1 MAIYVRSA
9 QPWLPPMQAS
19 VVCSACKNEVVVT
32 DHECG
37 EVICSRC
44 GIVIDRIESPAV
56 QEWRAF
62 TVDEFYN
69 KSRAGSPTS
78 LARYNRGLVTSIGSS
93 KANALNFNRIR
104 VWDFRIQAANDRSI
118 KQALPELEHLKES
131 LGLPDAIVEKS
142 AYFYRKASRKG
153 MIKGRTVSSV
163 LAASVY
169 LACRE
174 LETPRTLGEIAAAG
188 NIARKKISR
197 DYRTLLRT
205 FDPKIP
211 TVDHAR
217 CITRIANK
225 VGVSE
230 KTKRVAVRI
239 MREIVA
245 MQISAGKGP
254 MGIAATVLYVACLQ
268 TGEIKT
274 QKELSIAAGVTE
286 VTIRNRYGE
295 LKKYLQDFAKS
306 SSLAMALFV
315 FVFQSPVIMHTAARY
330 ATYAMTVL
338 LH

>member
-1 MAIYVRSA
+1 
-9 QPWLPPMQAS
+9 MQAS

-56 QEWRAF
+56 QDWRAF
-62 TVDEFYN
+62 SVDEFYR
-69 KSRAGSPTS
+69 KSRTGAPTS
-78 LARYNRGLVTSIGSS
+78 LARPNKGLLTIIGSS
-93 KANALNFNRIR
+93 KANGLNFNRIR
-104 VWDFRIQAANDRSI
+104 VWDFRIQAANDRSL

-142 AYFYRKASRKG
+142 AYFYRKASRTG

-163 LAASVY
+163 IAASVY

-174 LETPRTLGEIAAAG
+174 LENPRMLSEIAAAG
-188 NIARKKISR
+188 NVPRKKISR
-197 DYRTLLRT
+197 DYRVLVRT

-211 TVDHAR
+211 AVDHAR

-225 VGVSE
+225 AGVSE
-230 KTKRVAVRI
+230 KTKRVAIRI

-254 MGIAATVLYVACLQ
+254 MGIAATVLYIACLNA
-268 TGEIKT
+268 GEVKT

-286 VTIRNRYGE
+286 VTIRNRYSE
-295 LKKYLQDFAKS
+295 LKRYLQDFAKS
-306 SSLAMALFV
+306 SSLVIALFV
-315 FVFQSPVIMHTAARY
+315 FVFQSPVFIHSAARY
-330 ATYAMTVL
+330 ATAI

>member
-1 MAIYVRSA
+1 
-9 QPWLPPMQAS
+9 MQAS

-62 TVDEFYN
+62 SVDEFYR
-69 KSRAGSPTS
+69 KSRTGSPTS
-78 LARYNRGLVTSIGSS
+78 LARYNKGLVTSIG
-93 KANALNFNRIR
+93 NRNDRVNGLNFNRIR
-104 VWDFRIQAANDRSI
+104 VWDFRIQAANDRSL

-142 AYFYRKASRKG
+142 AYFYRKASRLG
-153 MIKGRTVSSV
+153 LIKGRTVSSV

-174 LETPRTLGEIAAAG
+174 LENPRTLSEIAAAC
-188 NIARKKISR
+188 NVARKKISR
-197 DYRTLLRT
+197 DYRLLVRT

-211 TVDHAR
+211 TVDHSR

-230 KTKRVAVRI
+230 KTKRMAVRI

-254 MGIAATVLYVACLQ
+254 MGIAATVLYIACMHA
-268 TGEIKT
+268 GEVKT
-274 QKELSIAAGVTE
+274 QKELSVAAGVTE
-286 VTIRNRYGE
+286 VTIRNRYSE

-306 SSLAMALFV
+306 SSLAMAMAIFV
-315 FVFQSPVIMHTAARY
+315 FAFQSPVIIHSAARY
-330 ATYAMTVL
+330 ASYATTVL

>member
-1 MAIYVRSA
+1 MY
-9 QPWLPPMQAS
+9 LPQMQAS

-62 TVDEFYN
+62 SADEFFR
-69 KSRAGSPTS
+69 KSRTGGPTS
-78 LARYNRGLVTSIGSS
+78 LARFNKGMLTSIGNG
-93 KANALNFNRIR
+93 NARKNGLNFNRMR
-104 VWDFRIQAANDRSI
+104 VWDFRIQAANDRSL

-131 LGLPDAIVEKS
+131 LALPETIVEKS
-142 AYFYRKASRKG
+142 AYFYRKSSRLG
-153 MIKGRTVSSV
+153 LIKGRTVSSV

-174 LETPRTLGEIAAAG
+174 LDNPRTLNEIAAAG

-197 DYRTLLRT
+197 DYRLLVRI

-230 KTKRVAVRI
+230 KTKRMAVRI
-239 MREIVA
+239 MRQIVA

-254 MGIAATVLYVACLQ
+254 MGIAATVLYIACLQ
-268 TGEIKT
+268 AGEVKT
-274 QKELSIAAGVTE
+274 QKELSFAAGVTE
-286 VTIRNRYGE
+286 VTIRNRYSE

-306 SSLAMALFV
+306 SSLAMAIFV
-315 FVFQSPVIMHTAARY
+315 FAFQSPIIIHSAARY
-330 ATYAMTVL
+330 ATTVL
-338 LH
+338 LR

>member
-1 MAIYVRSA
+1 
-9 QPWLPPMQAS
+9 MQAS

-44 GIVIDRIESPAV
+44 GIVIDKIESPALPD
-56 QEWRAF
+56 WRAF
-62 TVDEFYN
+62 SVDEFYR
-69 KSRAGSPTS
+69 KSRTGSPTS
-78 LARYNRGLVTSIGSS
+78 LARYNKGLVTTIGSS
-93 KANALNFNRIR
+93 KANGLNFDRIR
-104 VWDFRIQAANDRSI
+104 VWDFRIQAANDRSL

-142 AYFYRKASRKG
+142 AYFYRKASRAG

-163 LAASVY
+163 LAACVY

-174 LETPRTLGEIAAAG
+174 LENPRTLTEIATAS
-188 NIARKKISR
+188 NVARKKISR
-197 DYRTLLRT
+197 DYRTLVRT

-230 KTKRVAVRI
+230 KTKRAAIKI
-239 MREIVA
+239 MRDIVA

-254 MGIAATVLYVACLQ
+254 MGIAATVLYIACLHA
-268 TGEIKT
+268 GEVRT
-274 QKELSIAAGVTE
+274 QKDLSIAAGVTE
-286 VTIRNRYGE
+286 VTIRNRYSE
-295 LKKYLQDFAKS
+295 LKKYLHEFAKS
-306 SSLAMALFV
+306 SSLAMAIFI
-315 FVFQSPVIMHTAARY
+315 FVFQSPVFIHTAARY
-330 ATYAMTVL
+330 ATTVL
-338 LH
+338 H